1 MSFLSRYRYFSLL
14 ILITVVSEFIVNPV
28 GDFPLNDDWC
38 YGKAVYYSS
47 LDKFTVGGFGA
58 MTLATHIL
66 WGMLFTKLF
75 GFTFTVLRFSTL
87 LSSLVGLFFLNKLI
101 TKITANTILA
111 FCVCLVLLFNPLYFN
126 LSNTFMT
133 DINFNTLLVIS
144 CYYAYTFFETR
155 RPLFFILFFLVC
167 IAMVLLRQFGI
178 VLPLCFTLACF
189 ALKEKRWQW
198 LVFSLMGVM
207 LVYFSLKVYEQ
218 YLITILPKI
227 SAYKFSGS
235 VKISDRVFWDTLFL
249 NMNDRFKSIL
259 LQVLVYS
266 SPLVVFFI
274 SAISKSYKRPTVV
287 LIFGISGFIVYN
299 FFYEKSFVMGNVFS
313 NMSLG
318 PETFYE
324 SLYAVKGHNYS
335 GLFSIILDIM
345 NWALPTLT
353 VGTLFMFLITFFRS
367 KRLSELMQPN
377 TLFLVAFV
385 FMYVFMILITESYFD
400 RYHLPLITVC
410 LILVGTI
417 GMANKPKLGLEF
429 VVVSCFFYISVFG
442 TKDYLSLNNTRW
454 EAYRFL
460 RTKEHVT
467 AKQVNGGFELN
478 CWNDAKPNWWANY
491 KVIKPYDYL
500 IQFKV
505 EAGFKLYKEYEFQ
518 RYLPYKK
525 DKISIFV
532 REDKK

>member
-1 MSFLSRYRYFSLL
+1 MSFLSRYRYFFLL
-14 ILITVVSEFIVNPV
+14 VFIALVSEVIVNPI

-38 YGKAVYYSS
+38 YGKAVYYSL
-47 LDKFTVGGFGA
+47 LDEFTVGGFGA
-58 MTLATHIL
+58 MTLATHVL
-66 WGMLFTKLF
+66 WGMLFTKVF

-87 LSSLVGLFFLNKLI
+87 LSSLIGLFFLDKLI
-101 TKITANTILA
+101 TKITGNTILA
-111 FCVCLVLLFNPLYFN
+111 FSVCLVLLFNPLYFN
-126 LSNTFMT
+126 LSNTYMT
-133 DINFNTLLVIS
+133 DVNFNTLLVIS
-144 CYYAYTFFETR
+144 CYFAYMFFETS
-155 RPLFFILFFLVC
+155 RPIFFIMFFIVS

-178 VLPLCFTLACF
+178 GLPVCFTLACF
-189 ALKEKRWQW
+189 TLKEKRGRW
-198 LVFSLMGVM
+198 LIFSTVGAL

-218 YLITILPKI
+218 YLVTILPEI
-227 SAYKFSGS
+227 SAYKFSDS
-235 VKISDRVFWDTLFL
+235 VKISDRLFWDTLFF
-249 NMNDRFKSIL
+249 NMNDRFKSITL
-259 LQVLVYS
+259 HILVYS
-266 SPLVVFFI
+266 SPLIVFFI
-274 SAISKSYKRPTVV
+274 GGISSAYKKPSVV

-313 NMSLG
+313 NLSLG

-335 GLFSIILDIM
+335 SVFSVIFEIL
-345 NWALPTLT
+345 NWALSTLT
-353 VGTLFMFLITFFRS
+353 VGALAMFLITFF
-367 KRLSELMQPN
+367 KNKGVLDVIKPN
-377 TLFLVAFV
+377 TIFLVAFAL
-385 FMYVFMILITESYFD
+385 MYVFMILITESYFD

-410 LILVGTI
+410 LILFGTI
-417 GMANKPKLGLEF
+417 GRTNKPKLGLELL
-429 VVVSCFFYISVFG
+429 VLGCFFYISVFG
-442 TKDYLSLNNTRW
+442 TKDYLSLNRTRW

-460 RTKEHVT
+460 RTEKQVN
-467 AKQVNGGFELN
+467 AKQVNAGFEVN
-478 CWNDAKPNWWANY
+478 CWNDAKPTWWANY

>member
-14 ILITVVSEFIVNPV
+14 ILITVISEVIVNPI

-38 YGKAVYYSS
+38 YGKAVYYSL
-47 LDKFTVGGFGA
+47 LDEFTVGGFGA
-58 MTLATHIL
+58 MTLATHVL
-66 WGMLFTKLF
+66 WGMLFTKVF
-75 GFTFTVLRFSTL
+75 GFTFTALRFSTL
-87 LSSLVGLFFLNKLI
+87 LSSLIGLFFLDKLT
-101 TKITANTILA
+101 TKITGNTLLA

-133 DINFNTLLVIS
+133 DVNFNTLLVIS
-144 CYYAYTFFETR
+144 CYCAYTFFETR
-155 RPLFFILFFLVC
+155 RPVFFVLFFLVS

-178 VLPLCFTLACF
+178 VLPVCFTLACF
-189 ALKEKRWQW
+189 ALKEKKGQW
-198 LVFSLMGVM
+198 LVFSLMGLV

-218 YLITILPKI
+218 YLVTILPKI
-227 SAYKFSGS
+227 SAYKFSSS
-235 VKISDRVFWDTLFL
+235 VKISDKLFWDTLFV

-266 SPLVVFFI
+266 APLIVFFI
-274 SAISKSYKRPTVV
+274 RSVSTAHKKPTVV
-287 LIFGISGFIVYN
+287 LVFGISGFIVYN

-313 NMSLG
+313 NLSLG

-324 SLYAVKGHNYS
+324 SLYTVKGHNYS
-335 GLFSIILDIM
+335 SFFSVVLEIM

-353 VGTLFMFLITFFRS
+353 VGALAMLVMTFFRN
-367 KRLSELMQPN
+367 KQGLDPIKPN
-377 TLFLVAFV
+377 TLFLVAFA

-400 RYHLPLITVC
+400 RYHLPLITVS
-410 LILVGTI
+410 LILFATI
-417 GMANKPKLGLEF
+417 GLTNKPKLGLELML
-429 VVVSCFFYISVFG
+429 VSCFFYISVLG
-442 TKDYLSLNNTRW
+442 TKDYLSLNRTRW

-460 RTKEHVT
+460 RTEEHIN
-467 AKQVNGGFELN
+467 AKQVNAGFELN
-478 CWNDAKPNWWANY
+478 CWNDAKPTWWANY
-491 KVIKPYDYL
+491 KTIKPYDYL
-500 IQFKV
+500 IQFRL
-505 EAGFKLYKEYEFQ
+505 EEGFKPYKEYEFQ